1 MGFSV
6 YKLVGGDVILGYKED
21 VQSLASEDELFAKG
35 VSLVPLDTSKALP
48 LNGFTELEP
57 FIDVDYVE
65 NLLHGM
71 CDDDLIYLG
80 GVLNTL
86 LRNHK

>member
-1 MGFSV
+1 MWFS
-6 YKLVGGDVILGYKED
+6 
-21 VQSLASEDELFAKG
+21 
-35 VSLVPLDTSKALP
+35 
-48 LNGFTELEP
+48 ELEP
-57 FIDVDYVE
+57 IIDVDYVE